1 MKECGSRSPL
11 CGSGIQTI
19 RDMIYAANISSRLPS
34 AASAFISKLV
44 VVTAPTVLLLHRYG
58 RYHRLLSDARH
69 LLILNQSS
77 KYKNHLIS
85 FFIIP
90 CINVT

>member
-1 MKECGSRSPL
+1 RQPDFLQHHITDLQAQPARSIP
-11 CGSGIQTI
+11 
-19 RDMIYAANISSRLPS
+19 
-34 AASAFISKLV
+34 KLV
-44 VVTAPTVLLLHRYG
+44 IVTTPTVLLLHRYG
-58 RYHRLLSDARH
+58 RYHRLLSGARH
-69 LLILNQSS
+69 IPIPNQSS